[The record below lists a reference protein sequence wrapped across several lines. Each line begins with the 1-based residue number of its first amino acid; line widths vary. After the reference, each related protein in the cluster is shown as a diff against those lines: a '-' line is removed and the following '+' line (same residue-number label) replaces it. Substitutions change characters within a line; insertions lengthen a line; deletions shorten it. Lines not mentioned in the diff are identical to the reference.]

1 MSKSPYQTEIDYWQ
15 IAQHRRNADRDRLA
29 AASWFGRAVKNLLRK
44 K

>member
-1 MSKSPYQTEIDYWQ
+1 MSKSTYQTEIDYWQ

-29 AASWFGRAVKNLLRK
+29 AAAWFGQAVKGLFRK